1 MVFGIFDKGQKV
13 ELREELKYERKLKE
27 IVYRIHSAPDIDKI
41 IVDLASEILTI
52 FDAEKVT
59 IYAIDSSN
67 RGLYSKFKIVE
78 KVKEIRI
85 PLDKKSIAGYVGT
98 MQKVVNINNAYDA
111 EELRGIDPELEFDS
125 SWDLKTGYKTRQIL
139 AAPLV
144 FNDQLVGV
152 IQLLNKKSGP
162 SFTSQDIGVLV
173 EIARTLAVALYNQ
186 YKIIHQKLPKFS
198 YLLSQGALTLEQLTK
213 AWEIN
218 QQRNIP
224 IERVLIQDFGLPKQE
239 VLKALSYFYQCPYQE
254 LTENTTVPPELIKGL
269 QIDYLR
275 KSLWVPIR
283 KKDKKVI
290 VALADPH
297 DILKI
302 QEIKT
307 ILRAKV
313 YEFRVALKEDIL
325 NLIDLCERN
334 KSSSTASIE
343 TLLSELAMEGERETV
358 EDRAGEVEEAISE
371 SDSTIVRLAN
381 KIIEDAYFKKASDI
395 HIEPYGRKDATVRFR
410 MDGKLHDYLQ
420 IPGSHVRALISRF
433 KIMANLDIAERR
445 KPQDGKIKY
454 KFSPGHGLELRVA
467 TVPTVAGED
476 VVMRLLYSGALI
488 PIDKIGMFPAVLERF
503 KALVK
508 KPYGII
514 LVVGPTGSGKTTTL
528 HSAMA
533 YINTPEKKIWTAED
547 PVEISQYRLR
557 QVQVLPKIGFSFATA
572 MRAFLRADPD
582 VIMIGEMRDLET
594 ASTAIDASLTGHLV
608 LSTLHTNNAPE
619 TVTRLLKLGIDQ
631 FNFAD
636 SLLGILAQ
644 RLIRKLCEKC
654 KEPYHPS
661 PKEFER
667 LKRDY
672 GEGFEELG
680 ITYDNNFTLYRAKG
694 CHACQGTGYKGRM
707 GIFELLVCSERI
719 RDLIYTKLKTDEI
732 RKAAMAEGMK
742 TLMQDGIE
750 KALSGVTSVKE
761 VISVCLK

>member
-1 MVFGIFDKGQKV
+1 MVFGVFNKDKKV
-13 ELREELKYERKLKE
+13 ELQKELTYERKLKE
-27 IVYRIHSAPDIDKI
+27 ITYRIHSAPDIDKI

-52 FDAEKVT
+52 LDAEKVT

-67 RGLYSKFKIVE
+67 RNLYSKFKVVE
-78 KVKEIRI
+78 EVKEIRV
-85 PLDKKSIAGYVGT
+85 PLNKKSIAGYVGT
-98 MQKVVNINNAYDA
+98 MQKVVNIDNAYDS
-111 EELRGIDPELEFDS
+111 EELKAIDPELEFDS
-125 SWDLKTGYKTRQIL
+125 SWDLKTSYKTRQIL
-139 AAPLV
+139 AAPLM

-152 IQLLNKKSGP
+152 IQLLNKKNGSR
-162 SFTSQDIGVLV
+162 FISQDISALV
-173 EIARTLAVALYNQ
+173 EIARTLAVAFYNQ
-186 YKIIHQKLPKFS
+186 YKVIHQKFPKFS
-198 YLLSQGALTLEQLTK
+198 YLLSQGILTPGQLTK
-213 AWEIN
+213 AWEIG
-218 QQRNIP
+218 QQKNIP
-224 IERVLIQDFGLPKQE
+224 IEKVLIQDFELPKQE

-254 LTENTTVPPELIKGL
+254 VTEDTTVSPELTKDL
-269 QIDYLR
+269 QVDYLR
-275 KSLWVPIR
+275 KNLWVPIR
-283 KKDKKVI
+283 KEDEKLT
-290 VALADPH
+290 VALTDPY

-307 ILRAKV
+307 ILRAKA

-325 NLIDLCERN
+325 NLID
-334 KSSSTASIE
+334 KGPSTASIE
-343 TLLSELAMEGERETV
+343 TLLDELSMEERDKV
-358 EDRAGEVEEAISE
+358 VEVEEETKGVISE
-371 SDSTIVRLAN
+371 SDSAIVRLAS
-381 KIIEDAYFKKASDI
+381 KIIEDAYLKRASDI
-395 HIEPYGRKDATVRFR
+395 HIEPYGIKDATVRFR
-410 MDGKLHDYLQ
+410 MDGKLQNYLE

-433 KIMANLDIAERR
+433 KIMANLDIAEKR

-454 KFSPGHGLELRVA
+454 KLSTGHGLELRVA

-476 VVMRLLYSGALI
+476 IVMRLLYSGALI
-488 PIDKIGMFPAVLERF
+488 LIDKIGMFPAVLERF
-503 KALVK
+503 KALVE

-557 QVQVLPKIGFSFATA
+557 QVQVLPKIGFTFATI

-582 VIMIGEMRDLET
+582 VVMIGEMRDLET

-608 LSTLHTNNAPE
+608 LSTIHTNNAPE
-619 TVTRLLKLGIDQ
+619 TITRLLKLGIDQ

-661 PKEFER
+661 PKEFDR
-667 LKRDY
+667 LKRNY

-680 ITYDNNFTLYRAKG
+680 ITYDNNFALYRTKG
-694 CHACQGTGYKGRM
+694 CDACRETGYKGRM

-719 RDLIYTKLKTDEI
+719 KDLIYTKARTEEI

-750 KALSGVTSVKE
+750 KVISGLTSVKE

>member
-1 MVFGIFDKGQKV
+1 MVFGVFNKDKKV
-13 ELREELKYERKLKE
+13 ELQKELTYERKLKE
-27 IVYRIHSAPDIDKI
+27 ITYRIHSAPDIDKI

-52 FDAEKVT
+52 LDAEKVT

-67 RGLYSKFKIVE
+67 RNLYSKFKIVE
-78 KVKEIRI
+78 EVKEIRV
-85 PLDKKSIAGYVGT
+85 PLNKKSIAGYVGT
-98 MQKVVNINNAYDA
+98 MQKVVNINNAYDS
-111 EELRGIDPELEFDS
+111 EELKAIDPELEFDS

-139 AAPLV
+139 AAPLM

-152 IQLLNKKSGP
+152 IQLLNKKNGSR
-162 SFTSQDIGVLV
+162 FTSQDISALV
-173 EIARTLAVALYNQ
+173 EIARTLAVAFYNQ
-186 YKIIHQKLPKFS
+186 YKVIHQKFPKFS
-198 YLLSQGALTLEQLTK
+198 YLLSQGILTPGQLTK
-213 AWEIN
+213 AWEIG
-218 QQRNIP
+218 QQKNIP
-224 IERVLIQDFGLPKQE
+224 IEKVLIQDFELPKQE

-254 LTENTTVPPELIKGL
+254 ITEDTTVSPELTKDL
-269 QIDYLR
+269 QVDYLR
-275 KSLWVPIR
+275 KNLWVPIR
-283 KKDKKVI
+283 KEDEKLT
-290 VALADPH
+290 VALTDPY

-307 ILRAKV
+307 ILRANA

-325 NLIDLCERN
+325 NLID
-334 KSSSTASIE
+334 KGPSTASIE
-343 TLLSELAMEGERETV
+343 TLLDELSMEERDKV
-358 EDRAGEVEEAISE
+358 VEVEEETKGVISE
-371 SDSTIVRLAN
+371 SDSAIVRLAS
-381 KIIEDAYFKKASDI
+381 KIIEDAYLKRASDI
-395 HIEPYGRKDATVRFR
+395 HIEPYGIKDATVRFR
-410 MDGKLHDYLQ
+410 MDGKLQNYLE
-420 IPGSHVRALISRF
+420 IPGSHVRALVSRF
-433 KIMANLDIAERR
+433 KIMANLDIAEKR

-454 KFSPGHGLELRVA
+454 KLSTGHGLELRVA

-476 VVMRLLYSGALI
+476 IVMRLLYSGALI
-488 PIDKIGMFPAVLERF
+488 LIDKIGMFPAVLERF
-503 KALVK
+503 KTLVE

-533 YINTPEKKIWTAED
+533 YMNTPEKKIWTAED

-557 QVQVLPKIGFSFATA
+557 QVQVLPKIGFTFATI

-582 VIMIGEMRDLET
+582 VVMIGEMRDLET

-608 LSTLHTNNAPE
+608 LSTIHTNNAPE
-619 TVTRLLKLGIDQ
+619 TITRLLKLGIDQ

-661 PKEFER
+661 PKEFDR
-667 LKRDY
+667 LKRNY

-680 ITYDNNFTLYRAKG
+680 ITYDNNFTLYRTKG
-694 CHACQGTGYKGRM
+694 CDACRETGYKGRM

-719 RDLIYTKLKTDEI
+719 KDLIYTKARTEEI

-750 KALSGVTSVKE
+750 KVISGLTSVKE